1 MMSRLHEIGRIGR
14 ARGLEGW
21 VRLLPEISLT
31 DRFLPE
37 NPVVYIKNDRSG
49 FEPLRIED
57 FYTEEKRNQ
66 VSFFVKF
73 DMITNRTDAEAL
85 RDKGLF
91 SDKFD
96 PAAETDP
103 DSQQQDDEDL
113 TGYEIRYDSELLGR
127 VLDLFSNPA
136 HGIIEVKTD
145 SGVLLIPFVDEYIIN
160 VDHDKRIINCQNLD
174 QLIDE

>member
-1 MMSRLHEIGRIGR
+1 MTFRLHEIGRIGR

-21 VRLLPEISLT
+21 IRLLPEISIT
-31 DRFLPE
+31 DRFLRK
-37 NPVVYIKNDRSG
+37 NPIVYIKNDRSG

-96 PAAETDP
+96 PATEIDP
-103 DSQQQDDEDL
+103 QPSDDDL
-113 TGYEIRYDSELLGR
+113 TGYEIRYDSDLIGR

-136 HGIIEVKTD
+136 HSIIEVKMD
-145 SGVLLIPFVDEYIIN
+145 SGILLVPFVDEYIVD
-160 VDHDKRIINCQNLD
+160 VDHDNRTINCQNLD

>member
-1 MMSRLHEIGRIGR
+1 MTSRLHEIGRIGR

-21 VRLLPEISLT
+21 VRFLPEISVQDSFLT
-31 DRFLPE
+31 D
-37 NPVVYIKNDRSG
+37 NPIVYIKNERSA

-96 PAAETDP
+96 PEAATDSDP
-103 DSQQQDDEDL
+103 QPSDVDL
-113 TGYEIRYDSELLGR
+113 TGYKIRYDSDMIGR

-136 HGIIEVKTD
+136 HSIIEIKTD
-145 SGVLLIPFVDEYIIN
+145 SGVLLVPFVDEYIID
-160 VDHDKRIINCQNLD
+160 VDHEERIINCQNLD